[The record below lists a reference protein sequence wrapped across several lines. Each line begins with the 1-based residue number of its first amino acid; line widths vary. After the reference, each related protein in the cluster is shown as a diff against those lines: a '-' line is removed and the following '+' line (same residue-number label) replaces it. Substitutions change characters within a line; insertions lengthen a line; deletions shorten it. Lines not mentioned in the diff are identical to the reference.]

1 MIKSPK
7 FTHSKKDN
15 NKAQGRSTHLT
26 AIVVS
31 LVLSIIMITISVFNV
46 SAVVIDVS
54 SHDGLIDWN
63 RIEEHVEGVIIRIGY
78 GNDIEG
84 QDDKQAIR
92 NMNECERLGIPY
104 GVYIYSYALTSDEV
118 TSEINHTLRML
129 HGRSPVRGVWFDM
142 EDADGYKESNGLD
155 VYKDGE
161 LLTDFCIQFIEAM
174 DKEGYKTGVYAN
186 YNYYKNVLNLERLAN
201 TRGFNMWLAHW
212 GIEEPGMDCMMWQ
225 FGAYLIDG
233 HEFDGNIFYADYS
246 SPFKDRPDTDDN
258 GENIERIDKAAGSS
272 AIEAVN
278 VDTNVNVIYRAQIR
292 GSYWLPE
299 VVNDED
305 YAGIQGT
312 GITGITLS
320 TDKGYAVYRVYAGG
334 RWLSYVDSR
343 NSDINDYYNGYAGNG
358 AEIEAVEVYY
368 YTPASLLINE
378 ATPYATLKDGR
389 YHYAY
394 YRVSRKNMDYYS
406 DKMCELLNAGA
417 DIIGGCCGTT
427 PDYIDRIASKADF
440 TQNRQGEGCDWETDN
455 SVQAVNTAFY
465 HNKEGKKLI
474 AVELAPPFDSNADKL
489 LDAAHYLKSK
499 GVDVLTFPD
508 SPSGRT
514 RADSILM
521 AEKVSRQTGMCVMPH
536 LCCRDK
542 NAIAI
547 RSQILGADIN
557 GINNFLVITGDP
569 IPSVM
574 RSSVKSVFNFDS
586 VGFMNILDDMNSEQ
600 FADQPV
606 TYGGAIN
613 QGRKRLDIEIGRVK
627 KKMEAGATFFM
638 TQPAFCDEDIERIAT
653 IKKETGARIL
663 CGIMPLVS
671 FKNAS
676 FMKNEMT
683 GINVTDEVLLRY
695 RPDMTKE
702 EGEQA
707 GIDLAVEIINKSI
720 DIVDGYYF
728 SFPFIRVHMLDK
740 IIKQS
745 ELYVNN

>member
-1 MIKSPK
+1 MEKLKIYLEAHKLITDGAFGTYYSRVYDTNELPESVNITMGRRVTDIHKQYINAGAKLIRTNTFAANTVNLECNFDEVKANIKAAVANARQAVKECGREVYIAADIGPIPN
-7 FTHSKKDN
+7 DN
-15 NKAQGRSTHLT
+15 L
-26 AIVVS
+26 
-31 LVLSIIMITISVFNV
+31 F
-46 SAVVIDVS
+46 
-54 SHDGLIDWN
+54 
-63 RIEEHVEGVIIRIGY
+63 
-78 GNDIEG
+78 
-84 QDDKQAIR
+84 DKQTVVDEYVDIAKVFLEEGINVFVFETFADLSNISDAIDYIGSAATG
-92 NMNECERLGIPY
+92 GIN
-104 GVYIYSYALTSDEV
+104 I
-118 TSEINHTLRML
+118 
-129 HGRSPVRGVWFDM
+129 
-142 EDADGYKESNGLD
+142 ADS
-155 VYKDGE
+155 V
-161 LLTDFCIQFIEAM
+161 LTDRPFVITQFAINQFGYSNCGLSSSKLVKLADDNPYIDALGFNCGIGPGHMEQFIL
-174 DKEGYKTGVYAN
+174 KE
-186 YNYYKNVLNLERLAN
+186 R
-201 TRGFNMWLAHW
+201 RH
-212 GIEEPGMDCMMWQ
+212 
-225 FGAYLIDG
+225 
-233 HEFDGNIFYADYS
+233 
-246 SPFKDRPDTDDN
+246 
-258 GENIERIDKAAGSS
+258 
-272 AIEAVN
+272 
-278 VDTNVNVIYRAQIR
+278 
-292 GSYWLPE
+292 
-299 VVNDED
+299 
-305 YAGIQGT
+305 
-312 GITGITLS
+312 
-320 TDKGYAVYRVYAGG
+320 TDKYLSALPNAGYPQAVSG
-334 RWLSYVDSR
+334 RMIF
-343 NSDINDYYNGYAGNG
+343 SD
-358 AEIEAVEVYY
+358 
-368 YTPASLLINE
+368 
-378 ATPYATLKDGR
+378 
-389 YHYAY
+389 
-394 YRVSRKNMDYYS
+394 KNMDYYS

-521 AEKVSRQTGMCVMPH
+521 AEKVSRQTEMCVMPH